1 MPRGSSWSWTYSRSG
16 GNFTGEFL
24 LLNFP
29 INLEIWNATPKP
41 TFESRRW
48 VSGFDTIFFS
58 ISLSSFTDFSG
69 EDISFDIF
77 SLNAFHADIL
87 GLLERPKIFGWRLI
101 LFLKFKSSNFNLV
114 LSFSLVLLHIES
126 NEWVEINLIWN
137 SSVKLIYIL
146 IFWFGFR
153 IKTDQNSIHQIVR
166 PIKILSDSSDC
177 LLFSF
182 LMSGFTNMRRNI
194 SIYFQNFL
202 LFDSTCE
209 KIKYL
214 KSVNN

>member
-1 MPRGSSWSWTYSRSG
+1 MYKRSKDFFSFGFDLFMKQKKYNFWPFLKSLLIWIKMFFKTQIDTGRTGTMPRGSSWSWTYSRSG

-48 VSGFDTIFFS
+48 VSRFDTIFLS
-58 ISLSSFTDFSG
+58 ISLSSFKAFSG

-114 LSFSLVLLHIES
+114 VEFYFADSFSFTCLR
-126 NEWVEINLIWN
+126 
-137 SSVKLIYIL
+137 
-146 IFWFGFR
+146 GF
-153 IKTDQNSIHQIVR
+153 QW
-166 PIKILSDSSDC
+166 
-177 LLFSF
+177 
-182 LMSGFTNMRRNI
+182 
-194 SIYFQNFL
+194 
-202 LFDSTCE
+202 
-209 KIKYL
+209 
-214 KSVNN
+214 